1 ARARASGDE
10 RRRRR
15 RRPRRAGSRRDR
27 TSERAPPGGAVP
39 GTPPFPHAPHGSRGS
54 RARANAGTGA
64 GNRAPAFGGAGRGG
78 EARAGRPPSAGAA
91 RRRIGAGPRRR
102 RRRARGRQRA
112 LARAGRTPPPFPPFS
127 RGGRRGTRRPRRR
140 APARARHTTGRGTR
154 RAPGGDPPRG
164 PRFSRRAGAPKG
176 SDHSQVRPSS
186 RRSGRAGADPAGAD
200 PRTSLNHPI
209 DLGFPG
215 AARRVMGITPP
226 DRQSA
231 SFMDQP
237 GSRHPRRTRG
247 RPARRRALPTLTA
260 PALAPLRPAG
270 GGITDATVAAWQ
282 RRHRRRRTANQ
293 APGAGPAARHP
304 QRGGASPAPAAGPF
318 PRRRGRGAG
327 TAKQLFAGARAAAPR
342 SQPARRGPS
351 PTQPNVPH
359 RSAKGRNREEA
370 EAPRPRVLGQRQP
383 RAPSR
388 HPRVGGADAGLCVRE
403 SQRDSA
409 GGEVQRRPEHRQSR
423 PAAKPLRRHPEMPH
437 RSAKDGGPT
446 ATGPGTATAARA
458 LPPPAGG
465 RGRRGALRA
474 REPAGQRRS
483 TPTAGPP
490 WAPPVAG
497 HQVYPSS
504 GTKKHP
510 TGKKRKKKKK
520 RKNREKN
527 PPYHGAGAGP
537 LGNRGGGQVYPD
549 GRPPA
554 PPLQGHQVY
563 PGSGKRKKK
572 KKMEKEKRK
581 KKKGAG
587 AGPLRRA
594 TRGHLLPPLPAP
606 GGHAPLPGQAEGVAG
621 PPHRGAP
628 HRGARLRGEK
638 QGGAAEGGARR
649 PQHRPGKQQRARARR
664 ETNDG
669 GDGGGRGGPAAGETE
684 RASER
689 LREGPCRGPL
699 PSRTHHTARAGAEPG
714 RTRARARETAHRR
727 SAAPA
732 AAARP
737 EPAAPPPQGRPG
749 GGSAPGPDGGGGGRA
764 GASARWRG
772 PGEPLLLSPPF
783 PGAAGGER
791 GARADAPQR
800 ARATPPAAGPAARP
814 AGTPRGAP
822 ASRGARVP
830 RRAAT
835 LRLEPQTFPP
845 APTPLPPAPAAAAAA
860 AAATPLWRPGTEP
873 AGTPLGPKV
882 SRLPSPERPI
892 CCWRKA
898 RGGRRDPDAGE
909 RRPVPDA
916 NLAPARQTGVSAGGD
931 GGGWG
936 EGGGRFCC
944 PVAWQLGGGGGAG
957 RGQHGAEGLPGR
969 GRCPPTPSRRARGG
983 GCVWGRGGVGG
994 GGEARSTPT
1003 AGPPWAPPVAGHQV
1017 YPSSGT
1023 KKHPTGK
1030 KRKKKKKR
1038 KNREKNPPYHGAGA
1052 GPLGNRG
1059 GGQRRVPH
1067 DHAVR
1072 DGGEA
1077 APHPSTP
1084 PVPTTSGAPHR
1095 ARPSRGRAAGYREPT
1110 EAPAALRYRYV

>member
-409 GGEVQRRPEHRQSR
+409 GGESR
-423 PAAKPLRRHPEMPH
+423 PAAKPLRRARGQPQQAPGLRVCTGRGGDGCVTAGHPPRARIPFSEV
-437 RSAKDGGPT
+437 SGTGGKPRRART
-446 ATGPGTATAARA
+446 PPGLPAFDCRW
-458 LPPPAGG
+458 PPPATGLCPTNARSSFPRTKNAKHRAHLSSFQQARPVTVEAGG
-465 RGRRGALRA
+465 RQDTTSR
-474 REPAGQRRS
+474 PAYGNH
-483 TPTAGPP
+483 TVPG
-490 WAPPVAG
+490 G
-497 HQVYPSS
+497 
-504 GTKKHP
+504 G
-510 TGKKRKKKKK
+510 KKKKK
-520 RKNREKN
+520 KKE
-527 PPYHGAGAGP
+527 
-537 LGNRGGGQVYPD
+537 D
-549 GRPPA
+549 G
-554 PPLQGHQVY
+554 
-563 PGSGKRKKK
+563 
-572 KKMEKEKRK
+572 
-581 KKKGAG
+581 
-587 AGPLRRA
+587 
-594 TRGHLLPPLPAP
+594 
-606 GGHAPLPGQAEGVAG
+606 
-621 PPHRGAP
+621 
-628 HRGARLRGEK
+628 
-638 QGGAAEGGARR
+638 
-649 PQHRPGKQQRARARR
+649 
-664 ETNDG
+664 
-669 GDGGGRGGPAAGETE
+669 
-684 RASER
+684 
-689 LREGPCRGPL
+689 
-699 PSRTHHTARAGAEPG
+699 
-714 RTRARARETAHRR
+714 
-727 SAAPA
+727 
-732 AAARP
+732 
-737 EPAAPPPQGRPG
+737 APPPPPQNRALG
-749 GGSAPGPDGGGGGRA
+749 GW
-764 GASARWRG
+764 AR
-772 PGEPLLLSPPF
+772 
-783 PGAAGGER
+783 
-791 GARADAPQR
+791 
-800 ARATPPAAGPAARP
+800 
-814 AGTPRGAP
+814 
-822 ASRGARVP
+822 
-830 RRAAT
+830 
-835 LRLEPQTFPP
+835 
-845 APTPLPPAPAAAAAA
+845 LPP
-860 AAATPLWRPGTEP
+860 
-873 AGTPLGPKV
+873 V
-882 SRLPSPERPI
+882 SS
-892 CCWRKA
+892 
-898 RGGRRDPDAGE
+898 
-909 RRPVPDA
+909 V
-916 NLAPARQTGVSAGGD
+916 Q
-931 GGGWG
+931 
-936 EGGGRFCC
+936 
-944 PVAWQLGGGGGAG
+944 
-957 RGQHGAEGLPGR
+957 
-969 GRCPPTPSRRARGG
+969 
-983 GCVWGRGGVGG
+983 
-994 GGEARSTPT
+994 
-1003 AGPPWAPPVAGHQV
+1003 
-1017 YPSSGT
+1017 
-1023 KKHPTGK
+1023 
-1030 KRKKKKKR
+1030 
-1038 KNREKNPPYHGAGA
+1038 
-1052 GPLGNRG
+1052 
-1059 GGQRRVPH
+1059 
-1067 DHAVR
+1067 
-1072 DGGEA
+1072 
-1077 APHPSTP
+1077 
-1084 PVPTTSGAPHR
+1084 
-1095 ARPSRGRAAGYREPT
+1095 
-1110 EAPAALRYRYV
+1110 